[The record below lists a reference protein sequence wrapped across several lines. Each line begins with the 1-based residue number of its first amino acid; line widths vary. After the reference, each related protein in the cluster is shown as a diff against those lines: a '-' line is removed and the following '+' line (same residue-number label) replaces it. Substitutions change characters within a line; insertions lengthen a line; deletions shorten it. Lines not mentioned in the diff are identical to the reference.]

1 MVKKTLKISGKINKQ
16 IFQQGQ
22 YYCFSVET
30 ACGNEI
36 HASGNLCSFSKS
48 YSSLRDVDLCFSGY
62 FFNHHKYGKQFRFN
76 LVSLS
81 PDLVPID
88 FLFLISTPYSKRAY
102 IEDKLKQFSVWDKP
116 AFKTLKSACLELYS
130 KPVALTHIHKLLRH
144 ISWAKLL
151 NQIEDASKIDASI
164 LEDAFIK
171 TPIEHIEDITKDPF
185 QLVIDRVIDFK
196 TAETLCQKPTNLHTR
211 DIAASIDIIESLASR
226 NGDTFISVEQFISK
240 MEKKIGR
247 SYIPDTNYIDVFEI
261 DGNDYIQ
268 TSYYKKIEQSILD
281 NCNALYKSEA
291 LFNFDSEDILNH
303 FKSKGKEPTQC
314 QLLAA
319 EIITNKFSVIT
330 GLPGTGKTT
339 IVESL
344 TACLEQKDAN
354 FVLTTP
360 TGTAA
365 MRLGEVTGYEAKT
378 IHSLL
383 GALPTGN
390 GFIYNKNNKLD
401 VDWIII
407 DEGSMIDM
415 FLFSSLIQAIPEHA
429 GVTLLG
435 DIDQIASIREGAI
448 LRDLYHIF
456 PSVRMTTTKRFDK
469 DGIIKFCHAICS
481 GKIIKSGLDGL
492 KVNEAPDENTLYS
505 WTRNAV
511 DSILSVTKKTGLQH
525 VQILAPQYAGENGID
540 SINEYC
546 RTKFYGDSKPVEL
559 NIANKTYKYHIGS
572 KILIKANMPSHN
584 IYNGDIGFIIDFPG
598 QNDAFVTLSIR
609 KMEVVLSLSEA
620 RNMIPGYC
628 ISIHNAQGQEYPYCL
643 TVITKKGAKLLS
655 RNLVNSAIS
664 RGQKAALVVAESGAL
679 EICASRTDSTRN
691 TRLIYLEAEKKII
704 TELEGKRQCL
714 KT

>member
-240 MEKKIGR
+240 MEKK
-247 SYIPDTNYIDVFEI
+247 T
-261 DGNDYIQ
+261 
-268 TSYYKKIEQSILD
+268 
-281 NCNALYKSEA
+281 
-291 LFNFDSEDILNH
+291 
-303 FKSKGKEPTQC
+303 SKGKKKKSKIKRIYS
-314 QLLAA
+314 
-319 EIITNKFSVIT
+319 IIAI
-330 GLPGTGKTT
+330 GL
-339 IVESL
+339 
-344 TACLEQKDAN
+344 
-354 FVLTTP
+354 
-360 TGTAA
+360 
-365 MRLGEVTGYEAKT
+365 
-378 IHSLL
+378 
-383 GALPTGN
+383 
-390 GFIYNKNNKLD
+390 
-401 VDWIII
+401 
-407 DEGSMIDM
+407 
-415 FLFSSLIQAIPEHA
+415 
-429 GVTLLG
+429 
-435 DIDQIASIREGAI
+435 
-448 LRDLYHIF
+448 HIF
-456 PSVRMTTTKRFDK
+456 
-469 DGIIKFCHAICS
+469 
-481 GKIIKSGLDGL
+481 
-492 KVNEAPDENTLYS
+492 
-505 WTRNAV
+505 
-511 DSILSVTKKTGLQH
+511 SI
-525 VQILAPQYAGENGID
+525 Y
-540 SINEYC
+540 
-546 RTKFYGDSKPVEL
+546 
-559 NIANKTYKYHIGS
+559 
-572 KILIKANMPSHN
+572 
-584 IYNGDIGFIIDFPG
+584 
-598 QNDAFVTLSIR
+598 R
-609 KMEVVLSLSEA
+609 KHF
-620 RNMIPGYC
+620 R
-628 ISIHNAQGQEYPYCL
+628 
-643 TVITKKGAKLLS
+643 
-655 RNLVNSAIS
+655 
-664 RGQKAALVVAESGAL
+664 
-679 EICASRTDSTRN
+679 
-691 TRLIYLEAEKKII
+691 
-704 TELEGKRQCL
+704 
-714 KT
+714 